1 MHECSVHGKRPALTS
16 FVGRAEENFELRN
29 DSTKTQN
36 VRELAWFLL
45 RLIRKNALKAD
56 DTYGEQSSGLED
68 GFIRSS
74 LYGSSSTMALLQG
87 KSYRKGI

>member
-16 FVGRAEENFELRN
+16 FVGRAEENFELRK
-29 DSTKTQN
+29 DSTTTQN

-56 DTYGEQSSGLED
+56 DTYGEQSVSGWRAFHEE
-68 GFIRSS
+68 ISPITS
-74 LYGSSSTMALLQG
+74 MVPLLG
-87 KSYRKGI
+87 TAR